1 MSKPDSNTLDGVAP
15 AGGTPAARRAPGA
28 GERAAMFGY
37 TRQYASAAA
46 AIYHGLQTRQLRWVG
61 LADRCAGI
69 ADDVVL
75 GFDDEVIGHQFKS
88 SRDPDPFR
96 IATLLTGGSG
106 LLPGLLQAWQ
116 ELKASCPNVR
126 IRLRVVVDD
135 TPSDADRVGNGG
147 TTREFVAEWQAN
159 PDRSLAQWLATPSGP
174 FLNDLQVASGLT
186 QSEFEDFFQHLELV
200 HGDQPNFAAL
210 YGITSRTQPQV
221 DRIADRLPHLVA
233 RVPERDR
240 WTRAEFLEEMS
251 WPENE
256 PRHRHQFPVG
266 VAVQRNP
273 STEAQLQR
281 VVRDHPKGYVS
292 LVGPPGSGK
301 STLLQ
306 IALEAEPQLV
316 VVRYLA
322 YVPGGAQGIG
332 RGESADFLEDV
343 AAGLRNTG
351 LQGVRFLSENE
362 RHRREEL
369 EALLSQAGERFTTDG
384 LRTLIIVDGLD
395 HVPREERPSRSFLA
409 DLPLPSAVPDGVLF
423 ILGTQ
428 RVDLPDIP
436 PAVHDQASM
445 TERRVEMQGLSVAAI
460 AAMADALGV
469 PTVVSRPRLHE
480 LTQGHPLATHY
491 LLQAL
496 VAAEDDATRDRIL
509 SEGFEYLG
517 DIDALYAATLRGLGE
532 DNEVLDI
539 LGLVARAEAPLDPRD
554 LEGLYQPAAIERTW
568 RQVRHL
574 LKRSG
579 HAWSIFHNSFRLFL
593 TRLRPT
599 RYGLPDA
606 DYSASAYR
614 KLAKLAT
621 RAPANSPQHFL
632 AARYL
637 MRAGAH
643 AEALALATP
652 TLLRAQYLAGR
663 AASEIRADVRLAFRS
678 LQIVVDPTAAFRLIL
693 VSDEM
698 SRRAE
703 AFDEPDESI
712 RALLALGRLDEA
724 EDFLD
729 EVGGDGFLVVDA
741 WLKQGNLDR
750 ARTLFEQIEPL
761 HDLGSDR
768 TSSGPSTRVD
778 EFGQWAERASE
789 FRSFAELVAGIDRI
803 VEALQRELGP
813 TGEPEEVGRQLRE
826 RAALAVLA
834 RNPLAD
840 RNALIVDLRLEP
852 AAKGLLA
859 AQAARQLL
867 ADDEDR
873 LAQANA
879 ALAEAVADAAALA
892 QVPEG
897 LRRATAL
904 LAVRRGLIL
913 QARTLY
919 DGVSAQALNQ
929 LDDATNLDQAGY
941 VVRAVMESAELGVW
955 LDLPV
960 PRASPP
966 SMNILRPLE
975 QLALDAA
982 QLAAHSRRDPKT
994 VAAGSATRLC
1004 ANFMRYVC
1012 RADTVGVGEHFGALQ
1027 LERAAPK
1034 VLVSLLQ
1041 SASRLGASELADTV
1055 AAFDKV
1061 LAEHPHHGDRH
1072 TPLQI
1077 LVAEAMA
1084 RMSNDVGGA
1093 QARLEALLAQRD
1105 KGTPSQF
1112 LASTARLAQALA
1124 RIGRPERAQELL
1136 AQQRGETLGYALRA
1150 KKDPQYAFWA
1160 SLLQAANRVDPVGRA
1175 HRVRVLTRQ
1184 AIGMSSTEG
1193 RDAAHRLAHVL
1204 VAEAAADSAALASS
1218 VGDALLAQQLIDFPA
1233 MIDGLMKGTVRR
1245 DPTRVLPCVELWV
1258 ALCLPFHR
1266 AAYYRESEEGQ
1277 FLEEAIRLAA
1287 PEQVDRVLNRLLE
1300 NIERHALIDV
1310 RPAAL
1315 AALRAALL
1323 ARGEDATPVDAALQ
1337 RLEGVPHLR
1346 RRMRSSPT
1354 RYDNVPDMAQLIAL
1368 LDTDGTGGD
1377 ISYGATMAF
1386 VRLLPN
1392 ADLPGALA
1400 VFDRHPKLQ
1409 ADYQCRFGLV
1419 DRALA
1424 AGDHTTATR
1433 LVAAY
1438 PPAGDSSSRWSWM
1451 WGGGQRRYF
1460 AARLQLEG
1468 EAVFHKAYDN
1478 FIATLVG
1485 GEESVSALLWDA
1497 DDIWP
1502 VLTPSPD
1509 WAAMWAAVEEQL
1521 PSTRDYRLG
1530 EDVSVDEVQ
1539 TDDMLAASLIERM
1552 LSLPVADV
1560 RWHAGRAA
1568 LALASSDPNAFAHLM
1583 RRLLVNN
1590 QDDVV
1595 IDGLRLM
1602 HSALL
1607 AEFNSEL
1614 GALVVG
1620 LTGHTDFGIRE
1631 LARRL
1636 ATRWGREVDPVRTPM
1651 PAFYSLALPP
1661 IGAPDRAD
1669 QLRAQPFG
1677 PPSVSDPAAWSA
1689 PFPDAIKLLA
1699 QITSV
1704 SEDHV
1709 RHRVQQLIDGW
1720 GGVEAFG
1727 QAGINRLSARLSM
1740 FGLRNA
1746 FFYPHVMAALRAL
1759 RRVAGELAAAGRI
1772 PGNQVDDLLLALNL
1786 APAWLRTSVDLR
1798 PAFVRRPVLPEGG
1811 GDEEAWLKG
1820 VSEDVAAHITG
1831 DFVLGEITCYRGR
1844 YFDFGYE
1851 WSQLRLLGVLVRSEG
1866 DPTKLVH
1873 RLPKGSP
1880 VELVARPKLG
1890 AMPPWEMVINPHIT
1904 EQLHWRTVDQTTWH
1918 DVDGEMMAT
1927 AYCWRDGGPDSEPRG
1942 EYLWGEGA
1950 AIVLTAAGRE
1960 QWEAA
1965 RGGARTDVLALRRM
1979 QYDGNTYGL
1988 NAHSRH
1994 PAPDQSDG
2002 GS

>member
-1 MSKPDSNTLDGVAP
+1 
-15 AGGTPAARRAPGA
+15 
-28 GERAAMFGY
+28 MFGY

-61 LADRCAGI
+61 VADRCAGI

-116 ELKASCPNVR
+116 ELKASCPDVR

-135 TPSDADRVGNGG
+135 TPSGADRVGNGG
-147 TTREFVAEWQAN
+147 STREFVAEWQGN
-159 PDRSLAQWLATPSGP
+159 PDRSLAEWSATPWGP
-174 FLNDLQVASGLT
+174 FVHDLQAAAGLK

-240 WTRAEFLEEMS
+240 WTRAEFLEQMS

-281 VVRDHPKGYVS
+281 VVRGNPKGYVS

-369 EALLSQAGERFTTDG
+369 EALLGQAGERFTTNG

-395 HVPREERPSRSFLA
+395 HVPREERPTRSFLA
-409 DLPLPSAVPDGVLF
+409 DLPLPSAVPAGVLF

-428 RVDLPDIP
+428 LLDLPDIP
-436 PAVHDQASM
+436 PAVRDQASVA
-445 TERRVEMQGLSVAAI
+445 ERRVEMQGLSVAAI
-460 AAMADALGV
+460 ADMADALGV
-469 PTVVSRPRLHE
+469 PTAVSRPRLHE
-480 LTQGHPLATHY
+480 LTRGHPLATHY

-509 SEGFEYLG
+509 REGFQYLG
-517 DIDALYAATLRGLGE
+517 EIDELYAATLRGLRE

-554 LEGLYQPAAIERTW
+554 LESLYQPAAIERTW

-579 HAWSIFHNSFRLFL
+579 QAWSIFHNSFRLFL
-593 TRLRPT
+593 IRLKPT

-614 KLAKLAT
+614 KLANLAAQ
-621 RAPANSPQHFL
+621 APANSPQHFL

-643 AEALALATP
+643 VEALALATP

-663 AASEIRADVRLAFRS
+663 AASEIRADIRLAFRS
-678 LQIVVDPTAAFRLIL
+678 LQMVVDPTAAFTLIL
-693 VSDEM
+693 AADEM

-712 RALLALGRLDEA
+712 RALLALGRLDEG

-761 HDLGSDR
+761 HDLGIGR
-768 TSSGPSTRVD
+768 MSSGYSMRVD

-789 FRSFAELVAGIDRI
+789 FRSLAELVAGIDRI
-803 VEALQRELGP
+803 VEALRRELGP
-813 TGEPEEVGRQLRE
+813 TGEPEEIGTKLRE
-826 RAALAVLA
+826 RAARAVLA

-840 RNALIVDLRLEP
+840 RDALIADLRLDP
-852 AAKGLLA
+852 TARALLA

-867 ADDEDR
+867 ADGEDR
-873 LAQANA
+873 LAQATA

-892 QVPEG
+892 QVSPG

-904 LAVRRGLIL
+904 LAVRRGFVP
-913 QARTLY
+913 QARALY
-919 DGVSAQALNQ
+919 DGASTKGLNR
-929 LDDATNLDQAGY
+929 LDDATNLDQTGH

-955 LDLPV
+955 MNLPV
-960 PRASPP
+960 PRTLPP
-966 SMNILRPLE
+966 RINILRPLE
-975 QLALDAA
+975 QFALETG
-982 QLAAHSRRDPKT
+982 QLAAHSRRAPNT

-1004 ANFMRYVC
+1004 ASFMRYVC
-1012 RADTVGVGEHFGALQ
+1012 RAGTGGGDEHFGALQ

-1034 VLVSLLQ
+1034 VLGSLLQ
-1041 SASRLGASELADTV
+1041 SASRLGASELAGTV
-1055 AAFDKV
+1055 AAFDQV
-1061 LAEHPHHGDRH
+1061 LGEHPHQGGRH

-1093 QARLEALLAQRD
+1093 QVRLEALLAQREI
-1105 KGTPSQF
+1105 GTPSQF

-1124 RIGRPERAQELL
+1124 RIGRTERAHELL
-1136 AQQRGETLGYALRA
+1136 AQQRGETLGYALPA

-1160 SLLQAANRVDPVGRA
+1160 NLLQAANRADPRGRA

-1204 VAEAAADSAALASS
+1204 VVEAAADSAALASS
-1218 VGDALLAQQLIDFPA
+1218 VGDALLAHQLIGFPA

-1266 AAYYRESEEGQ
+1266 AVYYRESEEGE
-1277 FLEEAIRLAA
+1277 FLQEAIRLAA
-1287 PEQVDRVLNRLLE
+1287 PEQVGCVRNRLLE

-1310 RPAAL
+1310 RPDAL

-1323 ARGEDATPVDAALQ
+1323 ARGEDASPVDAALQ

-1346 RRMRSSPT
+1346 RRMHSSPT
-1354 RYDNVPDMAQLIAL
+1354 RYDSVSDMVQLIAL
-1368 LDTDGTGGD
+1368 LDTDRTGVE

-1386 VRLLPN
+1386 VRLLPD

-1400 VFDRHPKLQ
+1400 LFDRHPKLQ

-1438 PPAGDSSSRWSWM
+1438 PLVGDGSSRWSWM
-1451 WGGGQRRYF
+1451 WGGGLRRYF

-1478 FIATLVG
+1478 FTATLVG

-1502 VLTPSPD
+1502 VLTASPD

-1530 EDVSVDEVQ
+1530 EDVSVDAVQ
-1539 TDDMLAASLIERM
+1539 TDATLAASLIERM
-1552 LSLPVADV
+1552 LSLPVTDV

-1568 LALASSDPNAFAHLM
+1568 LALASADPNTFAHLM
-1583 RRLLVNN
+1583 LSLLANDE
-1590 QDDVV
+1590 DDVV

-1602 HSALL
+1602 HSATC
-1607 AEFNSEL
+1607 AELKSETV
-1614 GALVVG
+1614 ALVVG
-1620 LTGHTDFGIRE
+1620 LIAHADFGIGE
-1631 LARRL
+1631 LARQL
-1636 ATRWGREVDPVRTPM
+1636 ATRWGRESDPVRTPM
-1651 PAFYSLALPP
+1651 PAFYSFALPP

-1689 PFPDAIKLLA
+1689 PFPDAIELLA
-1699 QITSV
+1699 QIAGV

-1727 QAGINRLSARLSM
+1727 QAGINCLSARLSM
-1740 FGLRNA
+1740 FGLHSA

-1772 PGNQVDDLLLALNL
+1772 PGDQVDDLLLALNL
-1786 APAWLRTSVDLR
+1786 APAWLRTDVDLR

-1811 GDEEAWLKG
+1811 GDEEAWLEG
-1820 VSEDVAAHITG
+1820 VSEDVAHHTSA

-1844 YFDFGYE
+1844 YLDFRYE
-1851 WSQLRLLGVLVRSEG
+1851 WSQLRLLGALLNMQG

-1873 RLPKGSP
+1873 ILPTGSP
-1880 VELVARPKLG
+1880 VELVARPKFG

-1927 AYCWRDGGPDSEPRG
+1927 AYSWRDGRPDTEPHG
-1942 EYLWGEGA
+1942 EHLGGEGA
-1950 AIVLTAAGRE
+1950 AIVLTAAGRK
-1960 QWEAA
+1960 QWEAV
-1965 RGGARTDVLALRRM
+1965 RGSARTDVLALRRL
-1979 QYDGNTYGL
+1979 QYEGKTYGL
-1988 NAHSRH
+1988 NAHARH
-1994 PAPDQSDG
+1994 PAPNQSDG
-2002 GS
+2002 RS